1 MFGEACCKV
10 IKTRN
15 GAFPVGT
22 LVKSTS
28 GWRTHFVS
36 PDGKDLQPIS
46 FDLESLSPS
55 VTLGVLGMPGMTAYF
70 GLRLCEPKAGEVCVV
85 NAAAG
90 AVGSIVGQLAKIKL
104 TKELNFDYA
113 FNYKNI
119 PITDAL
125 KRAAPNGVDVFFDNV
140 GGDFFHE
147 MLTKH
152 MAQYGRVCICGSI
165 SNYNDKEKKKYPQL
179 NMDIIM
185 KELTLRG
192 IYITTYIREFGAALA
207 EMVPLVKKGDI
218 KFKET
223 VFDGFNKM
231 PQAMANLVTN
241 LTGQENGQ
249 VALETL

>member
-1 MFGEACCKV
+1 MFGETCCKV

-90 AVGSIVGQLAKIKL
+90 AVGSIVGQLAKIKGLTVIGFAGTDDKCDWL

-119 PITDAL
+119 SITDAL

-185 KELTLRG
+185 QEVTLRG

-207 EMVPLVKKGDI
+207 EMVPLVKK
-218 KFKET
+218 
-223 VFDGFNKM
+223 
-231 PQAMANLVTN
+231 
-241 LTGQENGQ
+241 
-249 VALETL
+249 